1 MCLAMPGKVVEING
15 DIAEIDF
22 GGIIKQAN
30 VAMVEVEIGQWVVIH
45 AGYAINVMDE
55 EDAQE
60 TIALW
65 NEFLDHDG
73 VTYQ

>member
-15 DIAEIDF
+15 DTAEIDF
-22 GGIIKQAN
+22 GGVIKQTN
-30 VAMVEVEIGQWVVIH
+30 ISMVEATVGQWVVIH

>member
-15 DIAEIDF
+15 DTAEIDF
-22 GGIIKQAN
+22 GGVIKQTN
-30 VAMVEVEIGQWVVIH
+30 ISMVEATVGQWVVIH
-45 AGYAINVMDE
+45 AGFAINVMDE

>member
-1 MCLAMPGKVVEING
+1 MPGKVVEING
-15 DIAEIDF
+15 DTAEIDF
-22 GGIIKQAN
+22 GGVIKQTN
-30 VAMVEVEIGQWVVIH
+30 ISMVEATVGQWVVIH
-45 AGYAINVMDE
+45 AGFAINVMDE

>member
-30 VAMVEVEIGQWVVIH
+30 VAMVEVEVGQWVVIH

>member
-15 DIAEIDF
+15 DTAEIDF
-22 GGIIKQAN
+22 GGVIKQAN
-30 VAMVEVEIGQWVVIH
+30 VAMVEVTVGQWVVIH

-60 TIALW
+60 TLALW

>member
-15 DIAEIDF
+15 ETAEIDF
-22 GGIIKQAN
+22 GGITKQAN
-30 VAMVEVEIGQWVVIH
+30 IAMVEVTIGQWVVIH
-45 AGYAINVMDE
+45 AGYAISVMDE

-60 TIALW
+60 TLALW